1 MLKWLDT
8 YICYF
13 LCMNASGNHPKTS
26 VFLHRLL
33 YTVITAQ
40 LDTEGNT
47 RMKAPISRTPVSYAV
62 NEYLSW
68 AKSRH
73 NLTAESYK
81 GYQYK
86 LGVFVEF
93 CEQHTICLEQIR
105 RKVVNDFISHL
116 RKSHSSRTPG
126 VPITDRT
133 LSGYVRAIKTM
144 LYWCI
149 REDEEHE
156 FLEAIKEVSIL
167 SLRGILSVEEKI
179 IETFSDKHIRDMLE
193 ACKLE
198 ENEYMRARGA
208 AIVMLLNTTGVRA
221 AECCT
226 LTLGHCHTDSTSY
239 IKVMGKRRRERE
251 IELPNETRRK
261 LSAYIRKYRGEA
273 EENDT
278 VFVERT
284 GQSPLT
290 VAGLQQLIRRLGR
303 RAKVRGVRC
312 SPHTFRHTFAA
323 RLYCVEKKDILAISR
338 ILGHRNTKITEI
350 YLESISSRNVQPGL
364 RRVK

>member
-73 NLTAESYK
+73 NLT
-81 GYQYK
+81 
-86 LGVFVEF
+86 
-93 CEQHTICLEQIR
+93 
-105 RKVVNDFISHL
+105 
-116 RKSHSSRTPG
+116 
-126 VPITDRT
+126 
-133 LSGYVRAIKTM
+133 
-144 LYWCI
+144 
-149 REDEEHE
+149 
-156 FLEAIKEVSIL
+156 
-167 SLRGILSVEEKI
+167 VEEKI

-273 EENDT
+273 QENDT

-284 GQSPLT
+284 GEYPLT

-338 ILGHRNTKITEI
+338 ILGHRNIKITEI

>member
-156 FLEAIKEVSIL
+156 F
-167 SLRGILSVEEKI
+167 
-179 IETFSDKHIRDMLE
+179 IRDMLE